1 MSLKHS
7 CKYHLAVTSAGMQ
20 GQWSLALALLHQAQE
35 TGMLV
40 GIETLEVT
48 LNACLMTRQPLAAW
62 DLLGAILQRGSRE
75 LNLDAADLATSLCH
89 CDWQDALMYLEPVC
103 NKRWVVESLLP
114 ALAESRAPG
123 AGNMTA
129 AIRHMGA
136 TRRFVYDGRTVY
148 EWEQNIDE
156 CHIYIQ
162 PPPGVTKHHLDIK
175 IESETWH
182 SGILLELSR
191 PPPMPLRPPLAAFDN
206 DFRGAEAAAFLAGKS
221 ARTSS
226 SFFNTTIK
234 FFPKAPELKE
244 QEVNCDQDLAVC
256 NRECEKKFGDRRAE
270 FEEPCKLAVS
280 SHFSEEGCFPPF
292 AKVRERQLGELLISQ
307 VEVGHELS
315 NVLVAGRKSLHIFTQ
330 MQRLWCSSA
339 GMFKYFFLH
348 FEKMRYLTLTG
359 DHMLR
364 VHAAGEWRWRKA
376 KEVKEGDLVENSEGE
391 AKTVLCVTT
400 LGWPGAYAPLTE
412 SGELL
417 VDGWRCSCFAPRL
430 ELSHEL
436 CHAAFLP
443 LRVLHATVGQLQHSK
458 EGKDADSPR
467 ESAQCPDRVRVDF
480 DSGAW
485 CLRLSESAA
494 MSLEQEDGPLV
505 ETCKDMVCERGPA
518 FCCLL
523 LPRHLRVGI
532 KGNPPFLNE
541 EPFSLVET
549 DSSFWMIEDGE
560 LHIQMQK
567 AHKGETWAAAL
578 KGQLCHGQL
587 DMFSEQEINKKLML
601 ERFQEEHPGFD
612 FSGASFSGQAP
623 SARTFM
629 GGIHAD
635 PQALK

>member
-1 MSLKHS
+1 
-7 CKYHLAVTSAGMQ
+7 
-20 GQWSLALALLHQAQE
+20 
-35 TGMLV
+35 
-40 GIETLEVT
+40 
-48 LNACLMTRQPLAAW
+48 
-62 DLLGAILQRGSRE
+62 
-75 LNLDAADLATSLCH
+75 
-89 CDWQDALMYLEPVC
+89 
-103 NKRWVVESLLP
+103 
-114 ALAESRAPG
+114 
-123 AGNMTA
+123 
-129 AIRHMGA
+129 
-136 TRRFVYDGRTVY
+136 
-148 EWEQNIDE
+148 
-156 CHIYIQ
+156 
-162 PPPGVTKHHLDIK
+162 
-175 IESETWH
+175 
-182 SGILLELSR
+182 
-191 PPPMPLRPPLAAFDN
+191 MPLRPPLAAFDN

-315 NVLVAGRKSLHIFTQ
+315 QCSGGWSKVIAHLH
-330 MQRLWCSSA
+330 SDA
-339 GMFKYFFLH
+339 EGMFKYFFLH

-458 EGKDADSPR
+458 EGKDADSPSLLR
-467 ESAQCPDRVRVDF
+467 AVWDVAQD
-480 DSGAW
+480 A
-485 CLRLSESAA
+485 
-494 MSLEQEDGPLV
+494 
-505 ETCKDMVCERGPA
+505 
-518 FCCLL
+518 LL
-523 LPRHLRVGI
+523 
-532 KGNPPFLNE
+532 
-541 EPFSLVET
+541 
-549 DSSFWMIEDGE
+549 
-560 LHIQMQK
+560 
-567 AHKGETWAAAL
+567 
-578 KGQLCHGQL
+578 C
-587 DMFSEQEINKKLML
+587 
-601 ERFQEEHPGFD
+601 
-612 FSGASFSGQAP
+612 GQARECSVP
-623 SARTFM
+623 
-629 GGIHAD
+629 
-635 PQALK
+635 

>member
-315 NVLVAGRKSLHIFTQ
+315 NVL
-330 MQRLWCSSA
+330 

-412 SGELL
+412 SG
-417 VDGWRCSCFAPRL
+417 WRCSCFAPRL

-458 EGKDADSPR
+458 EGKDADSP
-467 ESAQCPDRVRVDF
+467 
-480 DSGAW
+480 
-485 CLRLSESAA
+485 
-494 MSLEQEDGPLV
+494 
-505 ETCKDMVCERGPA
+505 
-518 FCCLL
+518 
-523 LPRHLRVGI
+523 PRHLRVGI